1 MKFSALTDTDKFRSG
16 VIGIII
22 VNITLVRRGYDY
34 LGLLC
39 CFIVLLCVSVVS
51 RPYVIYFPTAMARC
65 SLFMLKVQTNKQF
78 TTLVC
83 KKVNQSINPNLYSG
97 LSGNRHCKDH

>member
-39 CFIVLLCVSVVS
+39 VVS
-51 RPYVIYFPTAMARC
+51 LFYYVSLLSPGPT
-65 SLFMLKVQTNKQF
+65 
-78 TTLVC
+78 
-83 KKVNQSINPNLYSG
+83 
-97 LSGNRHCKDH
+97 